1 MGKIRSN
8 FIKRTAREAVKKY
21 RDQLG
26 TDFYENREFLETVIK
41 FSNDKLKNR
50 VTGYVTTLMKQ

>member
-1 MGKIRSN
+1 MGRIRSN
-8 FIKRTAREAVKKY
+8 FIKRTAREAVKRY
-21 RDQLG
+21 GDQLSS
-26 TDFYENREFLETVIK
+26 DFYENREFLETVIR